1 MLRAMAE
8 VEAHAVD
15 NPIER
20 LELLAGDDEAISEY
34 LDQMEVTGP
43 REREMLGE
51 LARTTTL
58 ADPERFPAAHRRAV
72 SSLETLGRHGYHG
85 SLAAQSMGPF
95 RNAIRWMI
103 QLVARYVVVSYLR
116 QVSIDLRN
124 LYWLREMETDGPA
137 PERPELRRS
146 REDAEALVAIF
157 KRREIG
163 LPTFVIGGILIPVFA
178 TGWRLTQGVAFRNWW
193 AAAITGLVVALVV
206 VGGSWVILRGAA
218 LASRRIRL
226 STRGPLEDLWRAVG
240 HCGRPPK
247 DQSRKFAI
255 VAISLTV
262 GAWVVLPA
270 AVAIA
275 FTN

>member
-58 ADPERFPAAHRRAV
+58 ADPDRFPAAHRRAV

-85 SLAAQSMGPF
+85 SLAAQGMGPF

>member
-51 LARTTTL
+51 LARSAPL
-58 ADPERFPAAHRRAV
+58 ADPARFPAAHRRVAA
-72 SSLETLGRHGYHG
+72 SLETLGRHGYHG
-85 SLAAQSMGPF
+85 SLAADRAGPA
-95 RNAIRWMI
+95 RNLVRWMI
-103 QLVARYVVVSYLR
+103 QLVARYVVVSFLR
-116 QVSIDLRN
+116 QVAVDLRN
-124 LYWLREMETDGPA
+124 LYWLREMETESPA
-137 PERPELRRS
+137 PERAELRCARD
-146 REDAEALVAIF
+146 DAEALVAIF

-178 TGWRLTQGVAFRNWW
+178 TGWRLAQGVAFRNWW
-193 AAAITGLVVALVV
+193 VAVLTGLVTVLVV

-226 STRGPLEDLWRAVG
+226 STRAPLEDLWRTVG
-240 HCGRPPK
+240 HCGVPPR

-275 FTN
+275 FTS